1 MTDEELVER
10 LYNVKLSK
18 YIKQGVEVSDEL
30 DAVLY
35 EEAMREVATSN
46 YINER
51 GRENGLYRKVAQGLL

>member
-35 EEAMREVATSN
+35 EEAMREVAMSN

-51 GRENGLYRKVAQGLL
+51 GRLSGRRKG

>member
-1 MTDEELVER
+1 MTDAEVER
-10 LYNVKLSK
+10 LYNIKLSK

-35 EEAMREVATSN
+35 EEAIRETVTRK

-51 GRENGLYRKVAQGLL
+51 GRLDGLHSKTVEGFV

>member
-1 MTDEELVER
+1 MTDAEVER
-10 LYNVKLSK
+10 LYHVKLSK

-35 EEAMREVATSN
+35 EEAMREAAAAN

-51 GRENGLYRKVAQGLL
+51 GRLNGLYRKAAQRLV

>member
-1 MTDEELVER
+1 MTDAEVER
-10 LYNVKLSK
+10 LYNIKLSK

-35 EEAMREVATSN
+35 EEAIKEAVTRA

-51 GRENGLYRKVAQGLL
+51 GRLNGLHREAVKGLV

>member
-1 MTDEELVER
+1 MTDAEVDR
-10 LYNVKLSK
+10 LYNIKLSK

-35 EEAMREVATSN
+35 EEAIRETAIRK

-51 GRENGLYRKVAQGLL
+51 GRLNGLHVKTFESLV

>member
-1 MTDEELVER
+1 MTDEEIER
-10 LYNVKLSK
+10 LYNIKLSK

-35 EEAMREVATSN
+35 EEAIKEIATAN

-51 GRENGLYRKVAQGLL
+51 GRINGLRRKAIKGLV

>member
-1 MTDEELVER
+1 MTDAEVER
-10 LYNVKLSK
+10 LYHIKLSK

-35 EEAMREVATSN
+35 EEAIRETVTRK

-51 GRENGLYRKVAQGLL
+51 GG

>member
-1 MTDEELVER
+1 MTDEELVKR

-35 EEAMREVATSN
+35 EEAMREVAMSIT
-46 YINER
+46 
-51 GRENGLYRKVAQGLL
+51 